1 MARRVI
7 DCSDFPRTGNCTLTI
22 DGEEYVGLPIATYH
36 AVRDHGEE
44 DSEELQRELR
54 ARLKDEGARHTGR
67 VRKVIDC
74 RDFPFNIDCTLTIA
88 GEESVVL
95 PIATYHAIRDHGDEK
110 DSPELQRTLRAILRD
125 E

>member
-7 DCSDFPRTGNCTLTI
+7 DCSDFPRTGNCTLTVA
-22 DGEEYVGLPIATYH
+22 GEEYVVLPIATYH
-36 AVRDHGEE
+36 AIRDHGEE

-67 VRKVIDC
+67 VRKVLDC
-74 RDFPFNIDCTLTIA
+74 RDFPGHTDCTLSII
-88 GEESVVL
+88 GEERVIVPL
-95 PIATYHAIRDHGDEK
+95 MTYHAIHDHGDDK
-110 DSPELQRTLRAILRD
+110 DSPELQEALKRMLKD